1 MADNK
6 ESIVQDKYKSAF
18 PATIPGRK
26 EPVKLTEFEANPR
39 QFPTLRYVLKDPEA
53 IYTRI
58 DENQKGIEW
67 VKNLEGKLV
76 IQLSFNKPK
85 PAKKSGR
92 PAAPKKAAN
101 PAG

>member
-1 MADNK
+1 MASNK
-6 ESIVQDKYKSAF
+6 ESIVQDQYKSAF

-26 EPVKLTEFEANPR
+26 ESVTLAQFEANPR

-53 IYTRI
+53 VYTRI
-58 DENQKGIEW
+58 DENQEGIEW
-67 VKNLEGKLV
+67 VKNLDGKQV

-85 PAKKSGR
+85 RGTKKAGR
-92 PAAPKKAAN
+92 PAAPKKTN